1 MSSINNVK
9 YEKPL
14 SNSEKIKR
22 SARKLFAKYGY
33 GSTTVRMIAKDAG
46 LSAGQITAH
55 FGSKEELFRQ
65 ITEEIIEVTVEA
77 YDPIEMETEQLLSRN
92 ELTKKK
98 AAELI
103 ERVIDM
109 QIEYCLN
116 PSNRDKL
123 MMLNVSLPDSPIVED
138 SIKLLKTTVLNKIE
152 RLLAQ
157 LIQAYS
163 KNKGYL
169 RSRTISRAIN
179 GAIVSYAEHDSL
191 LLDEVYLS
199 KYAPNSLDWM
209 KEHLKKFLIDSIDVS
224 DMIGD

>member
-1 MSSINNVK
+1 MSAISNVQLK
-9 YEKPL
+9 ETI

-22 SARKLFAKYGY
+22 SARKLFSRYGY

-65 ITEEIIEVTVEA
+65 ITEQIIEATVEA
-77 YDPIEMETEQLLSRN
+77 YNPIEIETEQLLSRN
-92 ELTKKK
+92 ELTKE
-98 AAELI
+98 AAARLI
-103 ERVIDM
+103 GQVIDM

-116 PSNRDKL
+116 PENRDKL
-123 MMLNVSLPDSPIVED
+123 MMLNVSVPDSPIVEN
-138 SIKLLKTTVLNKIE
+138 SIKLLKNTVLNKIE

-199 KYAPNSLDWM
+199 KYAPHSLEWM

-224 DMIGD
+224 DRLGE

>member
-1 MSSINNVK
+1 MSPINSVQ
-9 YEKPL
+9 YGERL

-22 SARKLFAKYGY
+22 SARNLFARYGY

-65 ITEEIIEVTVEA
+65 ITEEIIEATVEA
-77 YDPIEMETEQLLSRN
+77 YNPIEIETEQLLSRN
-92 ELTKKK
+92 RLTKE
-98 AAELI
+98 AARDLI

-116 PSNRDKL
+116 PDNRDKL
-123 MMLNVSLPDSPIVED
+123 MMLNVSVPESPIVEG
-138 SIKLLKTTVLNKIE
+138 SIKRLKNTVLNKIE

-199 KYAPNSLDWM
+199 KYAPHSLEWM

-224 DMIGD
+224 DRYGD

>member
-1 MSSINNVK
+1 MSPMNNAQQK
-9 YEKPL
+9 EKL
-14 SNSEKIKR
+14 TNAEKIKR
-22 SARKLFAKYGY
+22 SARALFSKYGY

-65 ITEEIIEVTVEA
+65 ITEEIIEATIEA
-77 YDPIEMETEQLLSRN
+77 YNPIEIETEQLLSRN
-92 ELTKKK
+92 ELTKKE
-98 AAELI
+98 AARLI
-103 ERVIDM
+103 ERVIDL

-116 PSNRDKL
+116 PENRDKL
-123 MMLNVSLPDSPIVED
+123 MMLNVSVPESPIVEG
-138 SIKLLKTTVLNKIE
+138 SIKLLKNTVLNKIE

-199 KYAPNSLDWM
+199 KYAPHSLEWM

>member
-1 MSSINNVK
+1 MQKKENV
-9 YEKPL
+9 

-22 SARKLFAKYGY
+22 SARKLFSRYGY

-46 LSAGQITAH
+46 LSQGQITAH

-65 ITEEIIEVTVEA
+65 IAEEIIAATVEA
-77 YDPIEMETEQLLSRN
+77 YNPIEIKTENLLSN
-92 ELTKKK
+92 NALTKEE
-98 AAELI
+98 AAKLI
-103 ERVIDM
+103 AQVIDM
-109 QIEYCLN
+109 QIDYCLD
-116 PSNRDKL
+116 PDNRDKL
-123 MMLNVSLPDSPIVED
+123 MMLNISVPNSPIVSD
-138 SIKLLKTTVLNKIE
+138 SIKLLKNTVLNKIE

-163 KNKGYL
+163 NNKGYL

-199 KYAPNSLDWM
+199 KYAPYSLEWM
-209 KEHLKKFLIDSIDVS
+209 KDHLKKFLIDSIDVS
-224 DMIGD
+224 DNLGG